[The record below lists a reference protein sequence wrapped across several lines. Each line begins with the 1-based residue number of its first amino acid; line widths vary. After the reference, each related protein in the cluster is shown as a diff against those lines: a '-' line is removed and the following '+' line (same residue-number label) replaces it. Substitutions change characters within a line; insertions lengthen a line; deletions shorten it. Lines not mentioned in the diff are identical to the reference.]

1 MFSTE
6 VLGEAKITETFKKKQ
21 SGKRNNFAADNFPR
35 KWKKHFNVLHI
46 R

>member
-6 VLGEAKITETFKKKQ
+6 VLGAAKITKTDLKKKVR
-21 SGKRNNFAADNFPR
+21 KPNNFAAANFPR